1 MNQKHTFFATC
12 APGIEP
18 VLHREARALKLPK
31 AERQVGGVFFQ
42 GTMKDAWRANFEMR
56 TAIRVLRRL
65 SRFDADDD
73 MQLYKNVR
81 RVDWSQFLAAD
92 GTFFVDAQCRESEL
106 DHSQYVAQRVKDGVV
121 DGFRAQTGRRPK
133 VAKENADLR
142 IHAHIWRDRCTLS
155 VDTSGDSLH
164 KRGWRVY
171 QGRAPLA
178 ETLAAAVLLYSGW
191 DQRAPVVD
199 LFCGSGTLLIE
210 AAMMAANIPPGAWRD
225 FGFENW
231 ADHNAAGFKSYMQK
245 RMQQIRKAGKM
256 KFEGRDL
263 NREHIEGAIAN
274 AAAAHVSDWI
284 NFERGDAFHFE
295 AKAGWN
301 GWMISNL
308 PYGLRVGD
316 PAQIEDMHH
325 RFGAQLRKDCAGYHA
340 SILTGDRRL
349 AHALGFANWDQISLR
364 NGALRCKLVN
374 TAL

>member
-1 MNQKHTFFATC
+1 MF
-12 APGIEP
+12 
-18 VLHREARALKLPK
+18 V
-31 AERQVGGVFFQ
+31 
-42 GTMKDAWRANFEMR
+42 
-56 TAIRVLRRL
+56 
-65 SRFDADDD
+65 ADDD
-73 MQLYKNVR
+73 KQLYKNVR

-92 GTFFVDAQCRESEL
+92 GTFFVDAQCKETAL
-106 DHSQYVAQRVKDGVV
+106 DHTQYVAQRVKDAVV

-133 VAKENADLR
+133 VAKEKADLR

-199 LFCGSGTLLIE
+199 LFCGSGTLLVE
-210 AAMMAANIPPGAWRD
+210 AAMMAANIPPGSWRD

-231 ADHNAAGFKSYMQK
+231 NDHNADAFKNYMTK
-245 RMQQIRKAGKM
+245 RMKLVRKAGKL
-256 KFEGRDL
+256 KFQGRDL
-263 NREHIEGAIAN
+263 QRENIRGAIAN
-274 AAAAHVSDWI
+274 AEAAHVADWI
-284 NFERGDAFHFE
+284 DFERGDAFDFE

-316 PAQIEDMHH
+316 PTEIEDLHH
-325 RFGAQLRKDCAGYHA
+325 RFGAQLRRDCSGYHA
-340 SILTGDRRL
+340 ALLTGDRRL
-349 AHALGFANWDQISLR
+349 AHALGFEKWDQVSLR

-374 TAL
+374 AAL